1 MYRELTAEFGLTQI
15 LIVVLIAAIFF
26 GGKKIGDLG
35 KGLGDGIKNFKTAMK
50 GDDSKDDPPRKEP
63 DKIETKKS

>member
-1 MYRELTAEFGLTQI
+1 MYRDLTAALSMTDI
-15 LIVVLIAAIFF
+15 LIVAAVAAIFF

-50 GDDSKDDPPRKEP
+50 EDPPAGDKPRKEP
-63 DKIETKKS
+63 DQLEAKK